1 MSSVEKLEQMFD
13 SALREAWQR
22 NARLVQPDLQI
33 HQNGLEDG
41 TEAEE
46 AGVGGEADV
55 VVQQEENI
63 ATTLLLK
70 LQLTGQNYMEGR
82 VDRSLQVHNHISSIW
97 KGGHS

>member
-22 NARLVQPDLQI
+22 NARLVQPDFQI

-46 AGVGGEADV
+46 AGVGGETDV
-55 VVQQEENI
+55 VV
-63 ATTLLLK
+63 
-70 LQLTGQNYMEGR
+70 
-82 VDRSLQVHNHISSIW
+82 
-97 KGGHS
+97 